1 MRVAFLS
8 SSHRL
13 VEFGGLDARLHY
25 VVLEM
30 DLATNDRS
38 VRIFD
43 PERPETPPIVPLD
56 ELRITDRLV
65 PPNWIVDR
73 VRVDRIVLRPA
84 SWATAGYW
92 ERYFEG
98 ERTGLLTAEGLLAV
112 HLSDSDRPF
121 SYRNRTEAPR
131 LYVKELAVILHQA
144 GFTLEQAFSG
154 SVTPFIDNPAGEPS

>member
-30 DLATNDRS
+30 DFRNDDRS

-73 VRVDRIVLRPA
+73 VRVDSIVLRPA

-92 ERYFEG
+92 
-98 ERTGLLTAEGLLAV
+98 
-112 HLSDSDRPF
+112 
-121 SYRNRTEAPR
+121 
-131 LYVKELAVILHQA
+131 
-144 GFTLEQAFSG
+144 
-154 SVTPFIDNPAGEPS
+154 